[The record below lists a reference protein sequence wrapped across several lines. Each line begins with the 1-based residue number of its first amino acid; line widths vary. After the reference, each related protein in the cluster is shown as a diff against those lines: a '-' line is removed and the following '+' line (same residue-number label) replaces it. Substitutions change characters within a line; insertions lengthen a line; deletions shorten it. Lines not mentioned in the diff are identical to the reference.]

1 MSAVTRFAPSPTGLL
16 HVGNARTAILNWLF
30 AKKAGGGMILRLD
43 DTDAERSR
51 DEYATA
57 IAEDLEWLGLDW
69 TDCVRQSDRMDRY
82 AAARAV
88 LEAAGRLYAC
98 YETPEELERKRA
110 AQRERGRPPV
120 YDRAGMVL
128 SAEERHALEAEG
140 RQPHWRFRLGDRP
153 VGWSDLVRGDV
164 RFEAGHLSDPV
175 LFRSDGVPTY
185 TLASVVDDRELGV
198 THVIRGEDHVANTAV
213 QIDLFE
219 ALGGPV
225 PVFAHHPLLTDAS
238 GKGLSK
244 RLRSSGLRGLR
255 EEGIEPMAVV
265 SLLARIGTA
274 DPVEPLVSMDEVLEG
289 FDLDKIGRAPAR
301 FDPDDLTALNAHVL
315 QRMPFA
321 MVRERLG
328 IEGADEAFWAAVS
341 PNIAKLSDAAEWWRV
356 CTAPLTP
363 VIADA
368 AVTDAA
374 ADSYPDG
381 PIDQDVWKTWTG
393 AVRDRTGRKGRDLFR
408 PLRLALTAQ
417 EHGPELRAL
426 MPLIGR
432 DRAVARLKGETA

>member
-16 HVGNARTAILNWLF
+16 HVGNARTAILNWLL
-30 AKKAGGGMILRLD
+30 ARKAGGGMILRLD
-43 DTDAERSR
+43 DTDADRSR
-51 DEYATA
+51 QEYAEA
-57 IAEDLEWLGLDW
+57 IVEDLAWLGLDW
-69 TDCVRQSDRMDRY
+69 TAVVRQSDRMDRY
-82 AAARAV
+82 AAARAA
-88 LEAAGRLYAC
+88 LEEAGRLYAC
-98 YETPEELERKRA
+98 YETPEELESKRA

-120 YDRAGMVL
+120 YDRAGMAL
-128 SAEERHALEAEG
+128 SSEERRALEAEG
-140 RQPHWRFRLGDRP
+140 RQPHWRFLLGDRA

-185 TLASVVDDRELGV
+185 TLASVVDDLEFGI
-198 THVIRGEDHVANTAV
+198 THIVRGEDHVANTAV

-225 PVFAHHPLLTDAS
+225 PVFAHHPLLTDAA
-238 GKGLSK
+238 GQGLSK
-244 RLRSSGLRGLR
+244 RLRSAGLRAFR
-255 EEGIEPMAVV
+255 EDGIEPMAVV

-274 DPVEPLVSMDEVLEG
+274 DPVEPFVTLDEVLAG
-289 FDLDKIGRAPAR
+289 FDLGRIGRAPAR
-301 FDPDDLTALNAHVL
+301 FDPDALAALNAHIL

-321 MVRERLG
+321 MVRDRLG
-328 IEGADEAFWAAVS
+328 IGGADEAFWAAVS
-341 PNIAKLSDAAEWWRV
+341 PNIAKLSDAVEWWHV
-356 CTAPLTP
+356 CKAPLAP

-368 AVTDAA
+368 VVTEAA

-381 PIDQDVWKTWTG
+381 PIDEAAWKAWTG
-393 AVRDRTGRKGRDLFR
+393 TIRERTGRKGRELFR
-408 PLRLALTAQ
+408 PLRLALTAR

-426 MPLIGR
+426 LPLIGR